1 MIAEEIQAASQYML
15 IAFLFPI
22 LGLSLSL
29 GIYFL
34 FFWEDHHIQP
44 LGHFSEKMKR
54 KTAGAQHQAWTRD
67 VQCSRFSP
75 FLSFPFHLVYI
86 SCSFEVIFQGR
97 QGHSVGPGRE
107 MYNIWRFYHLYTNS
121 FFQLV
126 LFWATRNQ
134 HKISFE
140 YECKYLFGFF
150 IDILQDFFS
159 IPAAR
164 FYHSW
169 VESPV

>member
-54 KTAGAQHQAWTRD
+54 KTAGAQHQAWTTD
-67 VQCSRFSP
+67 VQCSSFYHSYHFLLLAFGIYFLFVWGYFSGKAGAQRRAWTRDVQYLT
-75 FLSFPFHLVYI
+75 FLSFVYKFLLSI
-86 SCSFEVIFQGR
+86 GSFLGNQKPT
-97 QGHSVGPGRE
+97 Q
-107 MYNIWRFYHLYTNS
+107 NQLWIWM
-121 FFQLV
+121 
-126 LFWATRNQ
+126 
-134 HKISFE
+134 
-140 YECKYLFGFF
+140 
-150 IDILQDFFS
+150 
-159 IPAAR
+159 
-164 FYHSW
+164 
-169 VESPV
+169 